1 MPRTHRGQAPGYVPA
16 AAVPYASAVVNEP
29 RNVDEATV
37 VGFGDE
43 WNAFDQ
49 TRLKEPEL
57 DALFAQYFA
66 VFPWHLVGPRAVGF
80 DLGCGSGRW
89 ARRVAPRVGAL
100 HCIDA
105 SREALDVAQRNLADQ
120 RNCAFIHASVD
131 TLDLPP
137 ASMDFGYSL
146 GVLHHVPDTEA
157 GLRACAQLLRPGAPL
172 LVYLYYAFDNRPVW
186 YRSLWRASDVLRRR
200 LSHAPHRVKLSV
212 TSVIAVMVYL
222 PLARAAALARRA
234 GLRAEAFP
242 LAYYSDRSLYT
253 MRTDAYDRFGTRL
266 EQRFTREQIE
276 GMLSRTG
283 FEDVHFSA
291 AEPFW
296 CAVAIRSGA

>member
-1 MPRTHRGQAPGYVPA
+1 MH
-16 AAVPYASAVVNEP
+16 EP

-37 VGFGDE
+37 RGFGDE

-49 TRLKEPEL
+49 TRVEDAEL
-57 DALFAQYFA
+57 DDLFGQYFRL
-66 VFPWHLVGPRAVGF
+66 FPWQRLGPEAVGF

-89 ARRVAPRVGAL
+89 ARRVAPRVGSL

-105 SREALDVAQRNLADQ
+105 SREALAVAQRNLAAQ
-120 RNCAFIHASVD
+120 SNCAFVHASVD

-137 ASMDFGYSL
+137 ASMHFGYSL

-157 GLRACAQLLRPGAPL
+157 GLRACARLLLPGAPL
-172 LVYLYYAFDNRPVW
+172 LVYIYYAFDNRPVW
-186 YRSLWRASDVLRRR
+186 YRWLWRASDMLRRH
-200 LSHAPHRVKLSV
+200 LSRAPHRVKLAV
-212 TSVIAVMVYL
+212 TSVIAVVVYL

-242 LAYYSDRSLYT
+242 LAYYADRSLYT

-266 EQRFTREQIE
+266 EQRFTREQIA
-276 GMLSRTG
+276 GMLTRSG
-283 FEDVHFSA
+283 FEDVHFSDS
-291 AEPFW
+291 EPFW
-296 CAVAIRSGA
+296 CAVATRGNA